1 MNDNLGR
8 IDANCDNLLAT
19 CGFCLKLITD
29 HSTCPEDKMATIQMK
44 VRPEDLSQ
52 VQQGGERIPDPGILV
67 IFGASGDLTKRKLLP
82 ALYHLRQNKLLPA
95 NFAIVGVARRPLG
108 DEFAADMKEGIVEFG
123 GGDASDPVLEDFVKH
138 ISYFALNFDDPK
150 DYAGLKAEL
159 DRIDKEK
166 NIGGNR
172 LFYLA
177 TAPEFFAG
185 IIDNLGA
192 QGMAQPEKGLTDI
205 VIEKPF
211 GHDLDSARELN
222 HKVNAV
228 FHESQVFRIDHYLGK
243 ETVQNLLVFRF
254 ANGIFEPV
262 WNRNY
267 IDHVQ
272 ITVAETL
279 GVEGRGPF
287 YEKAG
292 ALRDVVQNHM
302 MELLSL
308 VALEPPSS
316 FEAESVRREK
326 LKVWQ
331 AIPSIPILNAVRGQY
346 GPGIVQGEHV
356 IGYRDEERVN
366 PESGTETYAALKLQI
381 ENWRWAGVPFYM
393 RAGKRMRKRATEIT
407 IQFKQPPLLIFN
419 RMQASG
425 PCQEIQPNLLSIRIQ
440 PDEGIALRMGAK
452 VPTSSQMSVCPV
464 YMDFDYETAFGKSSA
479 NGYER
484 LLLDAMLGDQTLFS
498 HRDGVET
505 NWALYNPILQ
515 AWASKKPEV
524 FPNYFAGTWGPECS
538 DRLLE
543 KENHVWRNELGRK
556 A

>member
-1 MNDNLGR
+1 
-8 IDANCDNLLAT
+8 
-19 CGFCLKLITD
+19 
-29 HSTCPEDKMATIQMK
+29 MATIAMK

-52 VQQGGERIPDPGILV
+52 VHTGKERIPDPVILV

-82 ALYHLRQNKLLPA
+82 ALFHLRQNNLLPKE
-95 NFAIVGVARRPLG
+95 FAIVGVARRPLG
-108 DEFAADMKEGIVEFG
+108 DEFAKDMREGIVDFGDVDAADPKLDEFV
-123 GGDASDPVLEDFVKH
+123 SH
-138 ISYFALNFDDPK
+138 IGYFPLNFDKPS

-159 DRIDKEK
+159 DRMDKEK

-185 IIDNLGA
+185 IVENLGA
-192 QGMAQPEKGLTDI
+192 QGLSQPEKGVTAV

-222 HKVNAV
+222 HQVNAV
-228 FHESQVFRIDHYLGK
+228 FQESQVFRIDHYLGK

-262 WNRNY
+262 WNRNF
-267 IDHVQ
+267 IDQVQ

-316 FEAESVRREK
+316 FGSESVRREK

-331 AIPSIPILNAVRGQY
+331 AIPPIPILNTIRGQY
-346 GPGIVQGEHV
+346 GPGIIGKEHV
-356 IGYRDEERVN
+356 VGYRDEERVDPN
-366 PESGTETYAALKLQI
+366 SGTETFAALRLEI
-381 ENWRWAGVPFYM
+381 ENWRWAGVPFFL
-393 RAGKRMRKRATEIT
+393 RAGKRMKKRATEIS

-419 RMQASG
+419 RMQNSG
-425 PCQEIQPNLLSIRIQ
+425 PCPEIQPNLLTIRIQ
-440 PDEGIALRMGAK
+440 PDEGIALRFGAK
-452 VPTSSQMSVCPV
+452 VPTTPEMNVCPV
-464 YMDFDYETAFGKSSA
+464 NMDFDYEAAFGKSNA

-484 LLLDAMLGDQTLFS
+484 LLLDAMLGDQTLFA

-505 NWALYNPILQ
+505 NWALYTPILE
-515 AWASKKPEV
+515 AWAAKKPEV
-524 FPNYFAGTWGPECS
+524 FPNYFAGTWGPECA
-538 DRLLE
+538 DHLLE
-543 KENHVWRNELGRK
+543 RGGHKWRNDLGRH
-556 A
+556 

>member
-1 MNDNLGR
+1 
-8 IDANCDNLLAT
+8 
-19 CGFCLKLITD
+19 
-29 HSTCPEDKMATIQMK
+29 MATMHMS
-44 VRPEDLSQ
+44 VRPEDLSN
-52 VQQGGERIPDPGILV
+52 VPHGRETIPEPGILV

-82 ALYHLRQNKLLPA
+82 ALFHLRQNNLLPDK
-95 NFAIVGVARRPLG
+95 FSIVGVARRPLG
-108 DEFAADMKEGIVEFG
+108 DEFAADMRDGIIHFG
-123 GGDASDPVLEDFVKH
+123 GADANDPKLEEFVKH
-138 ISYFALNFDDPK
+138 ISYFPLNFDDPAS
-150 DYAGLKAEL
+150 YARLKAEL
-159 DRIDKEK
+159 ERIDAER
-166 NIGGNR
+166 GLAGDR

-185 IIDNLGA
+185 IVENLGS
-192 QGMAQPEKGLTDI
+192 QGMAQPEKGKTAV

-222 HKVNAV
+222 KQVNAV

-243 ETVQNLLVFRF
+243 ETVQNILVFRF
-254 ANGIFEPV
+254 ANGIFEPI

-272 ITVAETL
+272 ITAAETL

-302 MELLSL
+302 MELLSF
-308 VALEPPSS
+308 VTMEPPSS

-331 AIPSIPILNAVRGQY
+331 AIPPIPILNTVRGQY
-346 GPGIVQGEHV
+346 GPGV
-356 IGYRDEERVN
+356 INGQRVVGYRDEERVN
-366 PESGTETYAALKLQI
+366 PESGTETYAAIRLEI
-381 ENWRWAGVPFYM
+381 ENWRWAGVPIYL
-393 RAGKRMRKRATEIT
+393 RAGKRLKQQATEVS
-407 IQFKQPPLLIFN
+407 IQFKQPPLLIFD
-419 RMQASG
+419 RLQSSG
-425 PCQEIQPNLLSIRIQ
+425 PCQEIQPNLLTIRIQ
-440 PDEGIALRMGAK
+440 PDEGIALRFGAK
-452 VPTSSQMSVCPV
+452 VPTSSDMSVCPV
-464 YMDFDYETAFGKSSA
+464 NMDFDYEAAFGKSSA

-484 LLLDAMLGDQTLFS
+484 LLLEAMLGDQTLFA

-505 NWALYNPILQ
+505 TWALYTPILE

-524 FPNYFAGTWGPECS
+524 FPNYFAGKWGPECS

-543 KENHVWRNELGRK
+543 RDGHAWRNDLGRK